1 FGRSVHCRDGGPGT
15 GDRGP
20 GECGMSVSHF
30 RELEVWRLA
39 MGLARDVYALTA
51 GFPREERYGLS
62 SQLQRAAVSIP
73 SNIAEGNARAST
85 RDYARFIAMACGS
98 VAELQT
104 QLTLSMELSLADP
117 VGVESAMETAER
129 VSKMLHKLHRS
140 LIQRL
145 ESGSPVPG
153 PQSRSL

>member
-1 FGRSVHCRDGGPGT
+1 MD
-15 GDRGP
+15 
-20 GECGMSVSHF
+20 
-30 RELEVWRLA
+30 
-39 MGLARDVYALTA
+39 LARTVYSLTTS
-51 GFPREERYGLS
+51 FPREERYGLS

-85 RDYARFIAMACGS
+85 RDYARFVAMACGS

-104 QLTLSMELSLADP
+104 QLILATELSLADT
-117 VGVESAMETAER
+117 VVVESAMELAER

-153 PQSRSL
+153 PQSRS